1 LPVRWLTTKNYG
13 ERGEKDLSRYDRC
26 VERALTIMLIS
37 LKGLSTA
44 RKLWQV
50 SCRRRIGRCSS
61 ELPELVLVCCPLF
74 RVLGAAHFYEVK

>member
-1 LPVRWLTTKNYG
+1 
-13 ERGEKDLSRYDRC
+13 
-26 VERALTIMLIS
+26 MLIS